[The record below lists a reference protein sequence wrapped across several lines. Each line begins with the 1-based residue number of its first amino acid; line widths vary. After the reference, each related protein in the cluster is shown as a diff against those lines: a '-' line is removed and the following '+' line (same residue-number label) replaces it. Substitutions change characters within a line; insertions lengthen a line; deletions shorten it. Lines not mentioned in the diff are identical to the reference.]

1 MREVFE
7 QLERLGVRY
16 FITGSEAAA
25 VYGSLRQ
32 SFDTDV
38 VIDLKASRFDI
49 IDQALGG
56 AYVVNE
62 PIDYGDFAM
71 ASLISIDTAAKVD
84 LIMRVSSPWADE
96 AMARRVSAEHP
107 TFGAVW
113 VAAIED
119 LILAKL
125 MWSEGTSEL
134 QLRDC
139 GTLIRINRNEIDWPY
154 MQRWAAVLDV
164 AELLERVRVA
174 P

>member
-1 MREVFE
+1 M
-7 QLERLGVRY
+7 
-16 FITGSEAAA
+16 
-25 VYGSLRQ
+25 
-32 SFDTDV
+32 
-38 VIDLKASRFDI
+38 
-49 IDQALGG
+49 
-56 AYVVNE
+56 VNE
-62 PIDYGDFAM
+62 PIGYGDFAM

-139 GTLIRINRNEIDWPY
+139 GTLIRINRDEIDWPY

>member
-7 QLERLGVRY
+7 TLEVLGVRY
-16 FITGSEAAA
+16 FVTGSEAAA

-32 SFDTDV
+32 TFDTDV
-38 VIDLKASRFDI
+38 VIDLKPSRFGT

-62 PIDYGDFAM
+62 PIDYGDFSM

-84 LIMRVSSPWADE
+84 LIMCVRSPWADA
-96 AMARRVSAEHP
+96 AMARRHSAEHP
-107 TFGAVW
+107 TLGNVW

-134 QLRDC
+134 HLRDC
-139 GTLIRINRNEIDWPY
+139 GTLIRINRDEIDWPY
-154 MQRWAAVLDV
+154 MQRWAAVLEV
-164 AELLERVRVA
+164 AELLARVRDA